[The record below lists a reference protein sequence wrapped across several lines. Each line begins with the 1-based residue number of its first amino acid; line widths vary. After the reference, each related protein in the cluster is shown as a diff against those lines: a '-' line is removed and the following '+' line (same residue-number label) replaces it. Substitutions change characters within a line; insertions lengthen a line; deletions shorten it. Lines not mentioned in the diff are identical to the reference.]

1 MKYLLDTNIC
11 IALIRQKPVKVIE
24 NLVACAPGDVGVST
38 ITIAELIYG
47 AQKSNQVSQN
57 IESLEQFLLP
67 LELLNFDQSAALVY
81 GGLRASLEKKGTPIG
96 ALDMLIG
103 AQALSLD
110 VILVT
115 HNTREFER
123 IPNLILEDWLAE

>member
-24 NLVACAPGDVGVST
+24 SLVACAPGDVGVST
-38 ITIAELIYG
+38 ITIAELTYG
-47 AQKSNQVSQN
+47 AQKSSQTTQN

-67 LELLNFDQSAALVY
+67 IEVMDFNQPAALVY
-81 GGLRASLEKKGTPIG
+81 GGLRAMLEKKGTPIG
-96 ALDMLIG
+96 SLDMLI
-103 AQALSLD
+103 AAHALSLD

-123 IPNLILEDWLAE
+123 VPKLILEDWLA